1 MRRSASEIIREL
13 ETRIAQ
19 LEKQSRYSNTPI
31 RFTHPNDGEKEML
44 NLSDVIHEAQ
54 KMYNMTQAIQ
64 GKDGQFRPDYWDK
77 KDLIITDDEV
87 LFEVTGV
94 KGSMAQR
101 VVKSDLCK
109 AMCESGLL
117 DNVIESFLKKQ
128 LKKSMNRTR

>member
-31 RFTHPNDGEKEML
+31 RFIHPNDGEKEML
-44 NLSDVIHEAQ
+44 NLSDVIYEAQ
-54 KMYNMTQAIQ
+54 RMYDMGQAIQ
-64 GKDGQFRPDYWDK
+64 GKDGQFRSFKWDK

-94 KGSMAQR
+94 RGSMAQR

-128 LKKSMNRTR
+128 LKNLNKTR

>member
-31 RFTHPNDGEKEML
+31 RFTHPNNGDKEML
-44 NLSDVIHEAQ
+44 NLSDVIYEAQ
-54 KMYNMTQAIQ
+54 RMYDMGQAIQ
-64 GKDGQFRPDYWDK
+64 GKDGQFRPANWDK

-94 KGSMAQR
+94 RGSMAQR
-101 VVKSDLCK
+101 VFKSDLCK
-109 AMCESGLL
+109 AMCESGLCDDL
-117 DNVIESFLKKQ
+117 IESFLKSQ
-128 LKKSMNRTR
+128 LKDMNKTR